1 MKRLLPILVL
11 LLVGPAASA
20 QAAPPIARA
29 AAVCADYSNQA
40 AAQHAADTRDSDGDG
55 VYCEDLPCPCAGPGS
70 SAPPAPVSKPAPVRS
85 PSTFAGKCRRG
96 VLPDRSCSPGKVAT
110 TSVHRI

>member
-29 AAVCADYSNQA
+29 AAVCADYPNQA
-40 AAQHAADTRDSDGDG
+40 AAQRAADTRDSDSDG
-55 VYCEDLPCPCAGPGS
+55 VYCESLPCPCAAPGS
-70 SAPPAPVSKPAPVRS
+70 TGGGAPKAPVVQPRPVT
-85 PSTFAGKCRRG
+85 PSCVRTHHTANITFSSTKYPHILA
-96 VLPDRSCSPGKVAT
+96 
-110 TSVHRI
+110 H